1 MKKILITGATGAVG
15 SALAKQLAAGHALA
29 LTARQT
35 DKLQTLGH
43 ELPSAQVMAA
53 DLVQSE
59 AAEALVQE
67 VWQKLEGIDAL
78 AHCVGSTLIKP
89 LHLISPAAWQ
99 EQFDLNV
106 STTFHVTRA
115 VVSQALKA
123 RTPLSIVL
131 VSSVVAHAGFANHEA
146 VAAAKAAV
154 TALGQS
160 IAATYAD
167 KGIRVNIVA
176 PGLTRSS
183 LTQRFI
189 ATPEAEARSAALIP
203 TGRIGE
209 PEEVAQLIAFLL
221 SDASRH
227 ITGQVIGI
235 DGGQGVLHVPAKP
248 VLKAAS

>member
-1 MKKILITGATGAVG
+1 MNILISGATGAVG
-15 SALAKQLAAGHALA
+15 AALSRQLADSHSLA
-29 LTARQT
+29 LTARQI
-35 DKLQTLGH
+35 DKLQALGH
-43 ELPSAQVMAA
+43 ELRPAHLIAV
-53 DLVQSE
+53 DLLQ
-59 AAEALVQE
+59 AEAVEASVQE
-67 VWQKLEGIDAL
+67 AWQTLGGIQAL

-106 STTFHVTRA
+106 TTTFNLTRA
-115 VVSQALKA
+115 LVGQALKA

-131 VSSVVAHAGFANHEA
+131 VSSVVAHSGFANHEA
-146 VAAAKAAV
+146 VASAKAAV

-160 IAATYAD
+160 MAATYAD

-176 PGLTRSS
+176 PGLTRSN

-235 DGGQGVLHVPAKP
+235 DGGQGILHVPPKLRA
-248 VLKAAS
+248 